1 TEKNC
6 QAREGS
12 DLQGV
17 WKATLRPWYWPFYAV
32 HVKVRIA
39 EPSAGAFRAE
49 LDSADLGAEALP
61 LAVIYKS
68 PTVEVMGLSGEGS
81 FQGKINAAH
90 TKAAGHWKVNGHT
103 LGVTFKRVGPLPA
116 ARQGEQSSI
125 SARTN

>member
-1 TEKNC
+1 
-6 QAREGS
+6 
-12 DLQGV
+12 
-17 WKATLRPWYWPFYAV
+17 LRPWYWPFYAV

-68 PTVEVMGLSGEGS
+68 PSLEVMGLSGEGS
-81 FQGKINAAH
+81 FQGRINAAH

-103 LGVTFKRVGPLPA
+103 LGVTFKRVGPPA
-116 ARQGEQSSI
+116 LRLGAQSSL